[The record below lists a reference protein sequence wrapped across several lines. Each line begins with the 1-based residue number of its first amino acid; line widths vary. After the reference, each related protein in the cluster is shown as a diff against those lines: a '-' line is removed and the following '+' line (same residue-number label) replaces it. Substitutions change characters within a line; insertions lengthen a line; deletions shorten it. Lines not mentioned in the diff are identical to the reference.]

1 MKKKFV
7 TIVLACCV
15 MCFGALALSACGGGS
30 NNTSSSA
37 AQAKEDK
44 DISLS
49 EYEAIQDGMTY
60 AQVVEVVGCEG
71 TEQSSSN
78 IDAGSSSIKTVMY
91 TWEGNG
97 GPGSNANVTI
107 QNDKVVSK
115 AQIGLK

>member
-1 MKKKFV
+1 MKKKFIA
-7 TIVLACCV
+7 IVLVCCV

-30 NNTSSSA
+30 GSASSSVS
-37 AQAKEDK
+37 QVKQDKE
-44 DISLS
+44 ITMS

-78 IDAGSSSIKTVMY
+78 IDAGSNSIKTIMY